1 MPVCLVSL
9 KRHFLQSR
17 PLIPWLSLP
26 THNCGAMGLGRA
38 PQSKNKLGVNF
49 SQQLCTSPFLLREG
63 YWSYV
68 EDNGGIEIRQ
78 VGKPVPMATAFRAAH
93 AR

>member
-1 MPVCLVSL
+1 MRVCLVSL
-9 KRHFLQSR
+9 KKHFLQSR

-26 THNCGAMGLGRA
+26 THNCGAMGLG
-38 PQSKNKLGVNF
+38 
-49 SQQLCTSPFLLREG
+49 CEFLTTAVYLSDCAGRRQG

-78 VGKPVPMATAFRAAH
+78 VGKPVTIATAFRTAH